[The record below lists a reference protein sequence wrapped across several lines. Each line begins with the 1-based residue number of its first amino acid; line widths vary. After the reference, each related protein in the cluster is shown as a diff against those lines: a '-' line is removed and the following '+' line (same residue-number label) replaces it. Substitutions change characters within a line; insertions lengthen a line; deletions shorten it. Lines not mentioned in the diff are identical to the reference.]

1 MVPQGVLNLIHKFK
15 KKKKKKEAGLC
26 CATDFTLEDLFH
38 SPFRGFWTGVLWIY
52 NNIYVRQTLE
62 FKLF

>member
-1 MVPQGVLNLIHKFK
+1 MVPQGMLNFYIGK
-15 KKKKKKEAGLC
+15 KKAGLC
-26 CATDFTLEDLFH
+26 CATDFTLKDLFH
-38 SPFRGFWTGVLWIY
+38 SPFRAFWTGVLWIY